1 MLKHSRIALHTSFC
15 LLLAATGS
23 AALAQEAE
31 DTLSTELELG
41 AIFTGG
47 NTKDENIKFKGTVIW
62 LQDAWEY
69 GVSLDGF
76 RSSKEDEL
84 AAQRLYTVGS
94 ATYNMTADTFI
105 QTRAA
110 HEDDRFSGYDSQ
122 SDLSVNYGQN
132 LLREHASMDW
142 NYSIGAGVRTSRTP
156 TDDFE
161 EAILRVAT
169 EYQWNISDNAMFTQ
183 TLSVEAGDESSIGR
197 SESAIQSDIS
207 NSMSMKFS
215 IKLKHQSEVP
225 LGRKKTDSEASVTL
239 LLQL

>member
-1 MLKHSRIALHTSFC
+1 MRKLSRIALHSSFC
-15 LLLAATGS
+15 LLLAGTGS
-23 AALAQEAE
+23 GAMAQETE

-47 NTKDENIKFKGTVIW
+47 NSKDENIKFKGTVVW
-62 LQDAWEY
+62 LQEAWEY

-76 RSSKEDEL
+76 RSSKDDEL

-94 ATYNMTADTFI
+94 ATYNMTPDTFI
-105 QTRAA
+105 LTRAA

-132 LLREHASMDW
+132 LLREQATMDW

-169 EYQWNISDNAMFTQ
+169 EYQWNISDNAMFSQ

-207 NSMSMKFS
+207 NNMSMKFS
-215 IKLKHQSEVP
+215 VKLKHQTEVP
-225 LGRKKTDSEASVTL
+225 FGRKKTDSEASVTL
-239 LLQL
+239 LLKV